1 MLSGPPRCRP
11 AEVIALVDEE
21 DLPGKSPVAL
31 TPEHIAARKE
41 AEERDRHRWLEWAMI
56 LQALDDNSMGVTRA
70 MRQWYPR
77 EE

>member
-1 MLSGPPRCRP
+1 MLSGPPRRRP

-31 TPEHIAARKE
+31 TPEHIAAQKE
-41 AEERDRHRWLEWAMI
+41 AEERDRHRRLEWAVI